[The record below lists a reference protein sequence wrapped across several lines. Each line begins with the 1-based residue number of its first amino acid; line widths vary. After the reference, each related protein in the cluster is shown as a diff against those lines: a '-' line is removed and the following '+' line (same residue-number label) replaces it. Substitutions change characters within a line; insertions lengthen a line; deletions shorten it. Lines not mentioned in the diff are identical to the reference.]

1 MSREYLLAAS
11 ILAADFTNLGSEIS
25 MAEKAGVDWLQ
36 IDVMDGHFV
45 PNIALG
51 PAIVAACRRA
61 TSIKLDTHL
70 MIENPE
76 KYIDAFVQAGADS
89 LTVHYEAC
97 HDLKAILAQIR
108 GAGVGAG
115 VAINPETPAEALEA
129 VIEDIDIALVMTV
142 HPGFAGQS
150 FLEAMLPK
158 IASVRQMAERTGA
171 NAYVQIDGG
180 VDPSNIQRAR
190 TAGADVFVAAS
201 AIFKHPGGIEAGVK
215 SLHQAISR

>member
-11 ILAADFTNLGSEIS
+11 ILAADFTHLGSEIS
-25 MAEKAGVDWLQ
+25 QAEQAGVDWIQ

-51 PAIVAACRRA
+51 PTIVAACRRA

-76 KYIDAFVQAGADS
+76 KYIDAFAEAGTDS

-97 HDLKAILAQIR
+97 SDLRGVLEQIR
-108 GAGVGAG
+108 GAGVGTG
-115 VAINPETPAEALEA
+115 VAINPDTPAEAFES
-129 VIEDIDIALVMTV
+129 VIEEIDIALVMTV

-150 FLEAMLPK
+150 FIETMLPRL
-158 IASVRQMAERTGA
+158 SQC
-171 NAYVQIDGG
+171 GG
-180 VDPSNIQRAR
+180 W
-190 TAGADVFVAAS
+190 
-201 AIFKHPGGIEAGVK
+201 
-215 SLHQAISR
+215 

>member
-1 MSREYLLAAS
+1 MSREVLLAAS
-11 ILAADFTNLGSEIS
+11 ILGADFTNLGSQIS
-25 MAEKAGVDWLQ
+25 QAEQAGVDWVQ

-51 PAIVAACRRA
+51 PTIVAACRSA

-76 KYIDAFVQAGADS
+76 KYIDAFVEAGTDS
-89 LTVHYEAC
+89 ITVHYEAC
-97 HDLKAILAQIR
+97 PDLKGILEQIR
-108 GAGVGAG
+108 RAGVGAG
-115 VAINPETPAEALEA
+115 VALNPDTPAEALES

-150 FLEAMLPK
+150 FIEAMLPK
-158 IASVRQMAERTGA
+158 IALVRQMVERAGA
-171 NAYVQIDGG
+171 KAHVQIDGG
-180 VDPSNIQRAR
+180 VDPSNIQRAY

-201 AIFKHPGGIEAGVK
+201 AIFKHPGGIDAGVE
-215 SLHQAISR
+215 SLRQAINR

>member
-1 MSREYLLAAS
+1 MSREVLLAAS
-11 ILAADFTNLGSEIS
+11 ILAADFTNLGSQIS
-25 MAEKAGVDWLQ
+25 QAEQAGVDWVQ

-51 PAIVAACRRA
+51 PTIVAACRSA

-76 KYIDAFVQAGADS
+76 KYIDAFVGAGTDS
-89 LTVHYEAC
+89 ITVHYEAC
-97 HDLKAILAQIR
+97 PDLKGILEQIR
-108 GAGVGAG
+108 RAGVGAG
-115 VAINPETPAEALEA
+115 VALNPDTPAEALES

-150 FLEAMLPK
+150 FIEAMLPK
-158 IASVRQMAERTGA
+158 IALVRQMVERAGA
-171 NAYVQIDGG
+171 KAHVQIDGG
-180 VDPSNIQRAR
+180 VDPSNIQRAY

-201 AIFKHPGGIEAGVK
+201 AIFKHPGGIDAGVE
-215 SLHQAISR
+215 SLRQAINR